1 MALVPCR
8 KCEAKISERALACP
22 KCGSKEPHK
31 ASAIIC
37 SECRAELSIHHQGS
51 CPECGNP
58 DILQDQPDRQP
69 TSLVDQA
76 ENPESTSKTI
86 PARPSQPDHP
96 RPLSSN
102 NEEKETIGS
111 GNTPEIPPG
120 RNLPQSTKAQV
131 RQRPRGQYRNTP
143 LPTQQLAYS
152 AQSRSGNLVLLVFA
166 VICIMA
172 GILILYRAVSFGY
185 FAGALHGFLQLF
197 CGLFVVKDS
206 VRRRLLDSA
215 DILMGSILA
224 FIGIVYGLVLMYDG
238 FRPRLVLSW
247 EGDGFLLMGWLGTL
261 LVISS
266 AVIGALVKRL
276 PKVRDVDAQQR
287 PQAGA

>member
-1 MALVPCR
+1 
-8 KCEAKISERALACP
+8 
-22 KCGSKEPHK
+22 
-31 ASAIIC
+31 
-37 SECRAELSIHHQGS
+37 
-51 CPECGNP
+51 
-58 DILQDQPDRQP
+58 
-69 TSLVDQA
+69 
-76 ENPESTSKTI
+76 
-86 PARPSQPDHP
+86 
-96 RPLSSN
+96 
-102 NEEKETIGS
+102 
-111 GNTPEIPPG
+111 
-120 RNLPQSTKAQV
+120 
-131 RQRPRGQYRNTP
+131 
-143 LPTQQLAYS
+143 
-152 AQSRSGNLVLLVFA
+152 
-166 VICIMA
+166 MA

>member
-1 MALVPCR
+1 VALVPCR
-8 KCEAKISERALACP
+8 KCGAKISERALACP

-31 ASAIIC
+31 ALAVIC
-37 SECRAELSIHHQGS
+37 SECGAELSIHHQGS
-51 CPECGNP
+51 CPGCGNP
-58 DILQDQPDRQP
+58 DILQDQPDMQP
-69 TSLVDQA
+69 ASLVDQA
-76 ENPESTSKTI
+76 ENPESTLKAVL
-86 PARPSQPDHP
+86 ARPSQPDHP

-102 NEEKETIGS
+102 NAKKETIGS
-111 GNTPEIPPG
+111 GNTPETSLA
-120 RNLPQSTKAQV
+120 RNLPQSAQV
-131 RQRPRGQYRNTP
+131 RQRPREQYRNTP

-172 GILILYRAVSFGY
+172 GLLILYRAVSFGY
-185 FAGALHGFLQLF
+185 FAGALNGFLQLF
-197 CGLFVVKDS
+197 CGLFVVKGS
-206 VRRRLLDSA
+206 VRRRLIDSA
-215 DILMGSILA
+215 DILMGSFLA

-238 FRPRLVLSW
+238 FRPRLILSW
-247 EGDGFLLMGWLGTL
+247 EGDGFLLMGWFGTL

-276 PKVRDVDAQQR
+276 PKARDVAAQPR